1 LSDEELYVLDL
12 QARIEDIS
20 DDEIQ
25 EALDRAKSNET
36 LFQKEVAGLR
46 EDYKRLEDERNLRE
60 QALIE

>member
-1 LSDEELYVLDL
+1 LSYEELYILDL

-36 LFQKEVAGLR
+36 LF
-46 EDYKRLEDERNLRE
+46 
-60 QALIE
+60 

>member
-1 LSDEELYVLDL
+1 LSDEELYILDL

-36 LFQKEVAGLR
+36 LF
-46 EDYKRLEDERNLRE
+46 
-60 QALIE
+60 